1 MRFGGRRTRVGGVLG
16 CVLGGLGRVLGGL
29 GAVLGGP
36 GAPLGGSVALLD
48 ANMAEKSNKR
58 VNKIAF
64 SGSPSHPGRGKMT
77 PKGAQR
83 EPKGRLKGSQN
94 G

>member
-1 MRFGGRRTRVGGVLG
+1 MSPWMVAGMRFEDRRLRVGGVLG

-36 GAPLGGSVALLD
+36 GSPLGGSVALLD

-58 VNKIAF
+58 VK
-64 SGSPSHPGRGKMT
+64 K
-77 PKGAQR
+77 
-83 EPKGRLKGSQN
+83 
-94 G
+94 

>member
-1 MRFGGRRTRVGGVLG
+1 MSPWMVAGMRFEGRRIRVGGVLG

-48 ANMAEKSNKR
+48 ANMAQKSNQ
-58 VNKIAF
+58 
-64 SGSPSHPGRGKMT
+64 RGKQLVWANRCNT
-77 PKGAQR
+77 PGVEK
-83 EPKGRLKGSQN
+83 
-94 G
+94 